1 MRMTD
6 AARRDNMAIATEH
19 TQNEA
24 PWSRMIGR
32 DSDHATEQSDA
43 VTAAT
48 VHSGVPWH
56 SRCGNVM
63 VQEGDRGGVMRAFG
77 MTWVPAAFLAEYTIG
92 FDYTNKV
99 NMLDLLDGDARRHD
113 DEWFIFFDLDAMN
126 WISVDLFPPFIHFG
140 DLHVA
145 EINGEI
151 HGFGQHRPFVF
162 LLTLLMEGTAQTLIN
177 VVARAKA
184 RWLKKICRREAT
196 QNLHSAS
203 LVCTKLY
210 KVMSCTALRSEL
222 RRRLWLGLLQ
232 CRLCKD
238 CIVSLRADRATPNVN
253 QVWVV

>member
-48 VHSGVPWH
+48 ERSGVPWH
-56 SRCGNVM
+56 PQCGNVM
-63 VQEGDRGGVMRAFG
+63 VQEGDRVGVMRTFG
-77 MTWVPAAFLAEYTIG
+77 MTWVPAAFLAEYKIG

-99 NMLDLLDGDARRHD
+99 DLLDLLDGHHERHD
-113 DEWFIFFDLDAMN
+113 NEGFIFFDLDAMD
-126 WISVDLFPPFIHFG
+126 WFAVYIDFHYAHYG

-145 EINGEI
+145 EIAS
-151 HGFGQHRPFVF
+151 FRQHRPFVF
-162 LLTLLMEGTAQTLIN
+162 LLTLLLEGTAQTLIN

-203 LVCTKLY
+203 LVCTKLF
-210 KVMSCTALRSEL
+210 KVMSCAALRSEL

-232 CRLCKD
+232 CRLCKG
-238 CIVSLRADRATPNVN
+238 CIVSLRANCA
-253 QVWVV
+253 